1 MRRLHQ
7 PGPAPPDRVES
18 FAGHCR
24 EIAFTL
30 QPGQSLNAA
39 LTQPLVAA
47 GMTCGSIVFDAAVL
61 SPFSYVVP
69 GPARDPCHVAYFSE
83 PRSPRHARVQI
94 ANATFGWRDGAPF
107 VHCHSAWIE
116 PDGTRRGG
124 HVLPHE
130 TVVASGGP
138 ARAWA
143 TADVTVVVEPDAET
157 NFDLFHPIRAGLPT
171 PGRSL
176 IAARIR
182 PNEDVGAA
190 LAMICRRHSLQRA
203 VLRGSLGS
211 LIGARFARGMALH
224 DNATEVLVRHGR
236 VTADGT
242 AELEMLVIDTRGRV
256 HEGLMKRGDNPV
268 CITFEAFLQPE

>member
-1 MRRLHQ
+1 
-7 PGPAPPDRVES
+7 
-18 FAGHCR
+18 
-24 EIAFTL
+24 
-30 QPGQSLNAA
+30 
-39 LTQPLVAA
+39 
-47 GMTCGSIVFDAAVL
+47 
-61 SPFSYVVP
+61 
-69 GPARDPCHVAYFSE
+69 
-83 PRSPRHARVQI
+83 VQI

-107 VHCHSAWIE
+107 VHCHGAWIE

-157 NFDLFHPIRAGLPT
+157 NFDLFHPIWAASPT
-171 PGRSL
+171 PGGSL

-190 LAMICRRHSLQRA
+190 LAMICRRHALQRA
-203 VLRGSLGS
+203 ALRGSLGS
-211 LIGARFARGMALH
+211 LIGARFADGMVLH
-224 DNATEVLVRHGR
+224 DDATEVLVRQGHL
-236 VTADGT
+236 TADGT
-242 AELEMLVIDTRGRV
+242 ATLDMLVIDSRGGV
-256 HEGLMKRGDNPV
+256 HEGLLKPGDNPV